1 MLRFYISAFFQK
13 DNRIIKWPRQKK
25 LELELKSFMEKMTI
39 TKMSLNKL
47 EILIIILS
55 KKLKEFVSKTFCKS
69 KIQLKRLS
77 S

>member
-1 MLRFYISAFFQK
+1 MLRFYILAFFQK

-55 KKLKEFVSKTFCKS
+55 KKLKEFVSKTFCKN
-69 KIQLKRLS
+69 KIQVKRLS